1 MFILLVVQPSY
12 KTVKNNMRKGKI
24 IRKISN
30 TAEKALTKH
39 SELFMKKKFFILI
52 GILFTCLAISV
63 GQAFAQSAD
72 PLAQTGTAVSIAWTL
87 AMGGLVWFM
96 QLGFAFLGAGF
107 IRQKNQVN
115 YWTKSY
121 IDFSV
126 GVVIFALIGFGMMF
140 GGSGAT
146 FPTGVD
152 ATGAVIYT
160 PLAGLDAGNKFIGY
174 SGFLLAGEATNTLT
188 LVFFFWQAVFAA
200 TSVTI
205 VAGMV
210 AERMKFQAY
219 LLYTVLI
226 NILIY
231 PIYGHWV
238 WGGGWLATL
247 PFGVGVRDFAGSGVV
262 HAVGGFTGLAACW
275 LIGPR
280 IGKYGKNGEV
290 RSFGYTNVPYIV
302 MGTMVLFL
310 GWFGFNP
317 GSTLSTLDGVT
328 PLVAVNTY
336 LAGGVGAV
344 MGVAISYL
352 DRKHFTGPDIQAV
365 CTGALAGLVAITA
378 PCAYVDPWASL
389 VIGIIA
395 APLALYGNFFVERK
409 LKIDDPVGA
418 FGIHGINGLFG
429 LLAVGLFANGLYGG
443 VNGVL
448 INGAD
453 GVGQLIAQLIDVAVV
468 AGFSFGMGLL
478 IFGVIKYTIGLRAH
492 HKEEIEGLDLSEHGF
507 SAYPEIVMKPEAK
520 EWITAEAKDKELLDK
535 KGD

>member
-1 MFILLVVQPSY
+1 M
-12 KTVKNNMRKGKI
+12 VKMQMKKGETLSKVSAFT
-24 IRKISN
+24 K
-30 TAEKALTKH
+30 KALQKH
-39 SELFMKKKFFILI
+39 SEIFMKRKFFILA
-52 GILFTCLAISV
+52 GILITCLALSV
-63 GQAFAQSAD
+63 GNAFAQTAD
-72 PLAQTGTAVSIAWTL
+72 PLTQTSTAVSMAWTL

-96 QLGFAFLGAGF
+96 QLGFAFLGAGY

-126 GVVIFALIGFGMMF
+126 GVVIFAIIGFALMF

-146 FPTGVD
+146 FPTGID
-152 ATGAVIYT
+152 STGAVIYT
-160 PLAGLDAGNKFIGY
+160 KLAGLDAGNSFIGW
-174 SGFLLAGEATNTLT
+174 SGFALLGQALNPLT

-231 PIYGHWV
+231 PVYGHWV

-247 PFGVGVRDFAGSGVV
+247 PLGVGVRDFAGSGVV

-280 IGKYGKNGEV
+280 IGKYGKDGSV
-290 RSFGYTNVPYIV
+290 RSYGYTNVPYIV

-317 GSTLSTLDGVT
+317 GSTLSTLDLNT
-328 PLVAVNTY
+328 ALVAVTTY

-344 MGVAISYL
+344 VGVIISYL
-352 DRKHFTGPDIQAV
+352 DRKHFTGPDIQVV

-378 PCAYVDPWASL
+378 PCAFVQPWEAL

-395 APLALYGNFFVERK
+395 APLAVYGNLFVERK

-418 FGIHGINGLFG
+418 FGIHGLNGLFG
-429 LLAVGLFANGLYGG
+429 LLAVGIFADGSYGG
-443 VNGVL
+443 VQGVL
-448 INGAD
+448 MNGAA
-453 GVGQLIAQLIDVAVV
+453 GLGQLGAQLVDMAVV

-478 IFGVIKYTIGLRAH
+478 IFGIIKYTIGLRAPH
-492 HKEEIEGLDLSEHGF
+492 HEEIKGLDLAEHGF
-507 SAYPEIVMKPEAK
+507 AAYPEVEMKPEAK
-520 EWITAEAKDKELLDK
+520 EWVTAETKDKELLQK
-535 KGD
+535 KGEE

>member
-1 MFILLVVQPSY
+1 MAVVNPSY

-24 IRKISN
+24 LTKITN
-30 TAEKALTKH
+30 TAEKAVAKH
-39 SELFMKKKFFILI
+39 SEIFMKKKFFILA
-52 GILFTCLAISV
+52 GILFTCLALSV
-63 GQAFAQSAD
+63 GQVFAQSSD
-72 PLAQTGTAVSIAWTL
+72 PLVDTGAAISIAWTL
-87 AMGGLVWFM
+87 VMGGLVWFM

-121 IDFSV
+121 LDFSV
-126 GVVIFALIGFGMMF
+126 GVVIFALVGFGLMF
-140 GGSGAT
+140 GGSGMA
-146 FPTGVD
+146 FPAGFNAAGEQAFITL
-152 ATGAVIYT
+152 
-160 PLAGLDAGNKFIGY
+160 PGLDAGNSFIGY
-174 SGFLLAGEATNTLT
+174 SGFLLAGEATNTYT

-219 LLYTVLI
+219 LLYTILI

-231 PIYGHWV
+231 PVYGHWV

-302 MGTMVLFL
+302 IGTMILFL

-317 GSTLSTLDGVT
+317 GSTLTTLDGVT

-336 LAGGVGAV
+336 LAGGVAAAV
-344 MGVAISYL
+344 GLAISYL
-352 DRKHFTGPDIQAV
+352 DRKHFTGPDVQAV
-365 CTGALAGLVAITA
+365 CASALGGLVAITA
-378 PCAYVDPWASL
+378 PCAYVDPWAAL
-389 VIGIIA
+389 IIGVIA

-409 LKIDDPVGA
+409 LRIDDPVGA

-448 INGAD
+448 LNGAD
-453 GVGQLIAQLIDVAVV
+453 GVGQLIAQMISMAVV
-468 AGFSFGMGLL
+468 AGFAFGMGLL
-478 IFGVIKYTIGLRAH
+478 IFGIIKYTIGLRAP
-492 HKEEIEGLDLSEHGF
+492 HKEEIEGLDITEHGF
-507 SAYPEIVMKPEAK
+507 SAYPEIQMKPEAK
-520 EWITAEAKDKELLDK
+520 EWITAEAKDKELLEK
-535 KGD
+535 KGV

>member
-1 MFILLVVQPSY
+1 MRQGKLL
-12 KTVKNNMRKGKI
+12 GKI
-24 IRKISN
+24 TN
-30 TAEKALTKH
+30 TAKKVLVKH
-39 SELFMKKKFFILI
+39 SEIFMKKKFFILV
-52 GILFTCLAISV
+52 GILVTCLALSA
-63 GQAFAQSAD
+63 GQAFAQSPN
-72 PLAQTGTAVSIAWTL
+72 PLADTGTAVSIAWTL

-140 GGSGAT
+140 GGSHAA
-146 FPTGVD
+146 FPTGFD
-152 ATGAVIYT
+152 ATGAVIWT
-160 PLAGLDAGNKFIGY
+160 PLAGLDGGNSFIGW
-174 SGFLLAGEATNTLT
+174 SGFALLGEATNTLT
-188 LVFFFWQAVFAA
+188 LVYFFWQAVFAA

-210 AERMKFQAY
+210 AERLKFQAY

-231 PIYGHWV
+231 PVYGHWV

-247 PFGVGVRDFAGSGVV
+247 PLGVGVRDFAGSGVV
-262 HAVGGFTGLAACW
+262 HAVGGFTGIAACW
-275 LIGPR
+275 LVGPR

-317 GSTLSTLDGVT
+317 GSTLSTLDFQT
-328 PLVAVNTY
+328 PLVAVTTY
-336 LAGGVGAV
+336 LAGGMGAV
-344 MGVAISYL
+344 MGVIISYL
-352 DRKHFTGPDIQAV
+352 DKKHFTGPDIQAV
-365 CTGALAGLVAITA
+365 CTGALAGLVAVTA
-378 PCAYVDPWASL
+378 SCAYIDPWAAL
-389 VIGIIA
+389 VIGVIA

-418 FGIHGINGLFG
+418 FGIHGLNGLFG
-429 LLAVGLFANGLYGG
+429 LLAVGLFANGTYGG
-443 VNGVL
+443 VQGVL
-448 INGAD
+448 INGAA
-453 GVGQLIAQLIDVAVV
+453 GLGQLAAQLVDMAVV

-478 IFGVIKYTIGLRAH
+478 IFGIIKYTVGLRAP
-492 HKEEIEGLDLSEHGF
+492 HKDEIKGLDLSEHGF
-507 SAYPEIVMKPEAK
+507 SAYPEVEMKPEAE
-520 EWITAEAKDKELLDK
+520 EWVTPESFDKE
-535 KGD
+535 KGSKAE